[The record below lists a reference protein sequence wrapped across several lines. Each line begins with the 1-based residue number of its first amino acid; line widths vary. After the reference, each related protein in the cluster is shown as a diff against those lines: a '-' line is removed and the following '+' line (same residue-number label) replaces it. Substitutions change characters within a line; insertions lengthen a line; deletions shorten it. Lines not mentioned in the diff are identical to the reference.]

1 MKYIAK
7 MMLALL
13 ASVTMVAQAYA
24 WDFGVTGSAEA
35 TFNQASSNTGA
46 TGADTIT
53 TQEFGSAAGSIVI
66 TSSHSSGDSSAAFSY
81 TFDWDDNYDEVVKLS
96 GSTKAG
102 EWTASS
108 AIDFNRD
115 SDSAAEE
122 DRPNIAI
129 TNGTTTIHMGL
140 IAPVGSQSTTGG
152 AVSGGNVAFGRDDGG
167 IGAYIDEYQGV
178 GVTHK
183 VSDTITVAAALQMD
197 KDAAILGEYSNVT
210 ASSSLSN
217 GTQTTAQALSVSA
230 NVGPVIG
237 FSFGTGENK
246 AVNSNDNATTGGYK
260 ASLTTMGLG
269 VTMDL
274 GGPSLALTYATISGK
289 QSAASDSKFDDT
301 GMAVSFSMPMGSD
314 SVVASFTS
322 VTQKTDTG
330 TAVNASATGFE
341 VGYNTTIGPVSLGL
355 GYGSSSYSADT
366 GATFAHDGGGN
377 GFDSTA
383 ATGKGDGAT
392 STDLEVKMAYSW

>member
-13 ASVTMVAQAYA
+13 ASVAMVAQAYA

-35 TFNQASSNTGA
+35 TFNQASSKSGSD
-46 TGADTIT
+46 ADANT

-66 TSSHSSGDSSAAFSY
+66 SSSHSSGDSSAAFSY

-178 GVTHK
+178 GITHK

-210 ASSSLSN
+210 GSSSLS
-217 GTQTTAQALSVSA
+217 TQTTAQALSVSA

-246 AVNSNDNATTGGYK
+246 AVNSNDNSTTGGYK

-274 GGPSLALTYATISGK
+274 GGPSLAFTYATISGT
-289 QSAASDSKFDDT
+289 QTDSVELKADDT
-301 GMAVSFSMPMGSD
+301 GMALSFSMPMGSD
-314 SVVASFTS
+314 SIVAAFTS
-322 VTQKTDTG
+322 VSQKTDVGG
-330 TAVNASATGFE
+330 TAVNASATGLE
-341 VGYNTTIGPVSLGL
+341 VGYNTNIGPVSLGI
-355 GYGSSSYSADT
+355 GYGSSSYSADA
-366 GATFAHDGGGN
+366 GATFAHDGGGV

-383 ATGKGDGAT
+383 VTGKSDGA
-392 STDLEVKMAYSW
+392 SSSDLEVKMAYSW

>member
-1 MKYIAK
+1 
-7 MMLALL
+7 MLALL
-13 ASVTMVAQAYA
+13 ASVTLVAQAYA

-35 TFNQASSNTGA
+35 TFNQATSTPKEGDA
-46 TGADTIT
+46 TT

-115 SDSAAEE
+115 SDSAAAE

-129 TNGTTTIHMGL
+129 TNGTSTIHMGL
-140 IAPVGSQSTTGG
+140 IAPVGTQSTTGG
-152 AVSGGNVAFGRDDGG
+152 AVSGGNVPFGRDDSG

-178 GVTHK
+178 GITHK
-183 VSDTITVAAALQMD
+183 VSDTITVAGALQMD
-197 KDAAILGEYSNVT
+197 KDAAILGELTNAT
-210 ASSSLSN
+210 ASASLSS

-246 AVNSNDNATTGGYK
+246 AVNSNDNATTGWLQ
-260 ASLTTMGLG
+260 SLINNNGLG
-269 VTMDL
+269 C
-274 GGPSLALTYATISGK
+274 
-289 QSAASDSKFDDT
+289 
-301 GMAVSFSMPMGSD
+301 
-314 SVVASFTS
+314 
-322 VTQKTDTG
+322 
-330 TAVNASATGFE
+330 NH
-341 VGYNTTIGPVSLGL
+341 GL
-355 GYGSSSYSADT
+355 GWSFFSIYLCNYFCNT
-366 GATFAHDGGGN
+366 N
-377 GFDSTA
+377 RCC
-383 ATGKGDGAT
+383 
-392 STDLEVKMAYSW
+392 

>member
-13 ASVTMVAQAYA
+13 ASVTLVAQAYA
-24 WDFGVTGSAEA
+24 WDFGVKGSAEA
-35 TFNQASSNTGA
+35 TFNQATSKPKTGDA
-46 TGADTIT
+46 IT

-66 TSSHSSGDSSAAFSY
+66 TSSHTSGDSSATFSY

-140 IAPVGSQSTTGG
+140 IAPIGSQSTYGG
-152 AVSGGNVAFGRDDGG
+152 AVSGGNVAFGRDDGS

-183 VSDTITVAAALQMD
+183 VSDTITVAGALQMD
-197 KDAAILGEYSNVT
+197 KDAGILGEYGNIVTENV
-210 ASSSLSN
+210 SN
-217 GTQTTAQALSVSA
+217 GTQTTAQAISVSA

-246 AVNSNDNATTGGYK
+246 AVNSKDNATTGDFK
-260 ASLTTMGLG
+260 ATMTTMGLG

-274 GGPSLALTYATISGK
+274 GGPSLAFSYALFLQIRK
-289 QSAASDSKFDDT
+289 QQI
-301 GMAVSFSMPMGSD
+301 V
-314 SVVASFTS
+314 TS
-322 VTQKTDTG
+322 LMTLVWGYPSLCRWDQTQ
-330 TAVNASATGFE
+330 S
-341 VGYNTTIGPVSLGL
+341 
-355 GYGSSSYSADT
+355 
-366 GATFAHDGGGN
+366 
-377 GFDSTA
+377 
-383 ATGKGDGAT
+383 
-392 STDLEVKMAYSW
+392 